1 MKERRGSV
9 KHLLALLPLLA
20 GSHGLF
26 LRCAALRCALLV
38 CVRLLCLL
46 LTLPDR
52 PEHVLDRSPGHHR
65 DLAERLRLA
74 RVQRQKV
81 FRRAESAAASVRRL
95 NENLSVL
102 RRQTEQRGR
111 GQRQM
116 VAARRAKG
124 QLRLGRIQAEGGRQ
138 TRALKLKL

>member
-1 MKERRGSV
+1 MNYSS
-9 KHLLALLPLLA
+9 ALLRFAAPCWSACA
-20 GSHGLF
+20 G
-26 LRCAALRCALLV
+26 CAL
-38 CVRLLCLL
+38 C

-52 PEHVLDRSPGHHR
+52 LEHVLDRSAGHHR
-65 DLAERLRLA
+65 DLAECLRLA

-116 VAARRAKG
+116 VAARRAEG